1 MSTWQLE
8 DAQARLGEIVELAV
22 GEGPQAISVK
32 GHPIAVV
39 VGYQE
44 FLRLTLRTESLV
56 DFLRKSPLNGSGL
69 ESSRDRSPTRD
80 VEF

>member
-22 GEGPQAISVK
+22 GEGPQAISVQ

-39 VGYQE
+39 MGYQE
-44 FLRLTLRTESLV
+44 FQRLVRPTDSSA
-56 DFLRKSPLNGSGL
+56 DFLRMSPLTGSGL
-69 ESSRDRSPTRD
+69 EFSRDRSPARD
-80 VEF
+80 VGF